1 MYVYWLRQPRR
12 PWDVGP
18 PGLNGLTTNVWR
30 AVLNLMMKLAKFAV
44 KRLLSLY
51 LFAVDLFSLRVW
63 MHAKV
68 IKGAEIIAYTKQ
80 GIVVA
85 EQAVTILARDVVIPN
100 GAWIERSR
108 IIMKPGI
115 EMTV

>member
-1 MYVYWLRQPRR
+1 MQ
-12 PWDVGP
+12 
-18 PGLNGLTTNVWR
+18 
-30 AVLNLMMKLAKFAV
+30 LAKFAV

-51 LFAVDLFSLRVW
+51 LCAVDLFSLRVW
-63 MHAKV
+63 MPAKV

-80 GIVVA
+80 EIVVA

-108 IIMKPGI
+108 IIIKPGI
-115 EMTV
+115 ERTDPRIKKCRKSCGDGKT